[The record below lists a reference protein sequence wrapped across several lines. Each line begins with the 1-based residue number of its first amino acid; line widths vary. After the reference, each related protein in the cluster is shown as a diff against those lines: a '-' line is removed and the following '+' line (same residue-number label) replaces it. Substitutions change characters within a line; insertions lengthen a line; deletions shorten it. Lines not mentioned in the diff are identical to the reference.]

1 MPSPFLP
8 HPEVLK
14 ARTPT
19 QTQCHL
25 PALRQGGQGSPSQA
39 PEEGGVEE
47 GREERER
54 QMEKEGQSLR
64 LLTEWLGGVVIYPD
78 HNVGR
83 GQFVTPGG
91 SQEEKRWFPE
101 EGLY

>member
-1 MPSPFLP
+1 
-8 HPEVLK
+8 
-14 ARTPT
+14 
-19 QTQCHL
+19 
-25 PALRQGGQGSPSQA
+25 
-39 PEEGGVEE
+39 
-47 GREERER
+47 
-54 QMEKEGQSLR
+54 MEKEGQSLR